1 MSRRKISDHFAID
14 FGNDNPAWREM
25 RNSAGTDTYL
35 EKLGE
40 EVVARCNADL
50 RAAQAKRKQPVE
62 DGYDFHITHGSRAR
76 LNIFP
81 NTVRA
86 IAHEAV
92 NQTILKTMPMGA
104 KGHTAPDHEIPRE
117 LGSRS
122 QEGRIHERNKKSGR
136 FIKHAGV
143 DNQGNAIHNLD
154 DA

>member
-14 FGNDNPAWREM
+14 FGYDNPAWREM

-104 KGHTAPDHEIPRE
+104 KAHTAPRIMRFR
-117 LGSRS
+117 GSWRDARKTAEHMS
-122 QEGRIHERNKKSGR
+122 NKKSGR
-136 FIKHAGV
+136 
-143 DNQGNAIHNLD
+143 
-154 DA
+154 

>member
-1 MSRRKISDHFAID
+1 MARREISDHFAID

-25 RNSAGTDTYL
+25 RNSPGTDTYL

-62 DGYDFHITHGSRAR
+62 DGYDFHITHGSRSR

-81 NTVRA
+81 TTARA

-104 KGHTAPDHEIPRE
+104 KGHTGAPDHEIPRE
-117 LGSRS
+117 LARRS
-122 QEGRIHERNKKSGR
+122 NEAQE
-136 FIKHAGV
+136 HAGV
-143 DNQGNAIHNLD
+143 DEHGEPIHNLD
-154 DA
+154 RGRR